1 VIVTEDDT
9 VESCPKCGSDRMQ
22 QDTDVLDTWFSSAL
36 WPFST
41 MGWPEETDDLEAFY
55 PTDVLVTGF
64 DILFF
69 WVARMIMMG
78 LRFTGEAPF
87 HHVYLH
93 GLVRDEHGKKMSK
106 SRGNVIDPLEVADE
120 FGADAVRFTLA
131 ILATGRDIPLAKSRM
146 QGYSAF
152 ANKIWNAARF
162 ALLNLDSGLASAE
175 RIEPATLGEVDRWI
189 LSRLNRATRSVNSSL
204 EAFRFDEAAHEIYH
218 FFWHEFCDWYIEMI
232 KPALTGNSGDDD
244 SAASSR
250 RVLLEVLDRS
260 LRLLHPFMPYITDEI
275 WRKLGSELPSVMVAE
290 FPRFDPALE
299 AIETEERIE
308 WIQQITVKIRNLR
321 AERGYA
327 PGDRFRLFV
336 KAPDGAAPFFRA
348 HTDLLETMARLSE
361 AVVDGEV
368 PADAHRDMVG
378 PIEIAVELPEKEVSL
393 DHVAKIEKEI
403 GQLEREIENIRKRLS
418 DENFL
423 AKAPAQ
429 VVEQQRKRESDYLA
443 RVESLRS
450 NLPTSP
456 K

>member
-1 VIVTEDDT
+1 VTEDET
-9 VESCPKCGSDRMQ
+9 VEVCPKCGSRAIQ
-22 QDTDVLDTWFSSAL
+22 QETDVLDTWFSSAL

-41 MGWPEETDDLEAFY
+41 MGWPDDTDDLEAFY

-106 SRGNVIDPLEVADE
+106 SRGNVIDPLEVTDE

-131 ILATGRDIPLAKSRM
+131 ILATGRDIPLAKGRM

-162 ALLNLDSGLASAE
+162 ALLNLDTGLDSAGP
-175 RIEPATLGEVDRWI
+175 IDSSSLDVVDRWI
-189 LSRLNRATRSVNSSL
+189 LSRLNRVTSTINSSL
-204 EAFRFDEAAHEIYH
+204 ESFRFDEAAHEIYH

-232 KPALTGNSGDDD
+232 KPVLTGKSGDDE
-244 SAASSR
+244 SARRSR

-260 LRLLHPFMPYITDEI
+260 LRLLHPFMPFITDEI
-275 WRKLGSELPSVMVAE
+275 WRKLGSSLPSVMIAKYPEPDPSLDSPEAE
-290 FPRFDPALE
+290 RQ
-299 AIETEERIE
+299 IE
-308 WIQQITVKIRNLR
+308 WIQQITVKVRNLR
-321 AERGYA
+321 AERDYS

-336 KAPDGAAPFFRA
+336 AAPEEAASFFRDNA
-348 HTDLLETMARLSE
+348 ELLSAMARLSD
-361 AVVDGEV
+361 VVVNGV
-368 PADAHRDMVG
+368 APAEAHRDVVG
-378 PIEIAVELPEKEVSL
+378 PIEIAVELPRKEVSA
-393 DHVAKIEKEI
+393 DHVARIQKEI
-403 GQLEREIENIRKRLS
+403 EQLEREIENIRKRLS
-418 DENFL
+418 DEAFL
-423 AKAPAQ
+423 AKAPAH
-429 VVEQQRKRESDYLA
+429 VVDQQRKREEEYRA

-450 NLPTSP
+450 NLPAATA
-456 K
+456 